1 MLRKAEDL
9 LLVAN
14 RAVVGTLLAAM
25 ATLVFLNVVMRYVFN
40 NSIAW
45 TEEISRYIMIWTTYL
60 GAGLALREGRHVAIE
75 FVQDRLPSP
84 LRRAMRV
91 FVATL
96 MLTFMALLVYWG
108 FVYAQEAWSQYTAV
122 TNLPQGAF
130 YLAVPIG
137 AIIFSLHLVATLREY
152 VMRAPHSDLIAVD
165 APVIE
170 APAAAGKG
178 LAS

>member
-1 MLRKAEDL
+1 MLGKAENI

-14 RAVVGTLLAAM
+14 RAVVGAMLAAM

-45 TEEISRYIMIWTTYL
+45 TEEISRYLMIWTTYL

-75 FVQDRLPSP
+75 FFQDLLPSP
-84 LRRAMRV
+84 LRRAVRV

-96 MLTFMALLVYWG
+96 MLVFMALLVYWG

-130 YLAVPIG
+130 YLAIPIG

-152 VMRAPHSDLIAVD
+152 VTRAPHSDVVAVD
-165 APVIE
+165 S
-170 APAAAGKG
+170 PAVDPLPGAGKG
-178 LAS
+178 IAS